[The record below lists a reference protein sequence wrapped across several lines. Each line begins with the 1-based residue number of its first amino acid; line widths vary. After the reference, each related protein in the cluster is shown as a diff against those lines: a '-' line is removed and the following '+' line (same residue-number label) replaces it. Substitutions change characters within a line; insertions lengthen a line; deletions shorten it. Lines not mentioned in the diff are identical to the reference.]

1 MSLISS
7 LNTAA
12 SGLRVAS
19 QGINVTSH
27 NVTNATTEGYSRR
40 TLRVETSLPALSG
53 GFGIGTGA
61 NPVGAKRSADIFVNR
76 RLVDAVGQDSRSSSR
91 YQTLRTVEASFD
103 EVSQNG
109 PASLL
114 ANFFDSM
121 SRLTQD
127 PSDGSLRED
136 ALTQG
141 ERFTDGIQK
150 VAGDLQTGRESIYE
164 ELEQTSSEI
173 NNRLSQV
180 AQFNAAITA
189 STTEM
194 GAGDFMDKRD
204 QLIHELADEFGFTA
218 VFNGDGTAQ
227 VSIGGHA
234 AVTGAEFRSIQVQQT
249 AAGVAQVDLETGSGT
264 VDVTDVVGGYFGGRL
279 DAQSDI
285 VGFEADLNTFVDTLG
300 TAFNTQ
306 HAAGFDQT
314 GAPGGD
320 FFTFSAGSEA
330 ATFSLDTALA
340 ADSSLIAAAG
350 LATAAA
356 GDGANLESLIGV
368 ESQLLFAGGTQDSTE
383 ALGAVYASVGRA
395 VATAEMDNYT
405 ASATLDDLRALRD
418 AASGVDLDQ
427 EAADLL
433 AWQASYQA
441 SARVVT
447 TTNQMLAELMEI
459 VR

>member
-40 TLRVETSLPALSG
+40 SLRVETALPSTKG
-53 GFGIGTGA
+53 GFGIGNGA
-61 NPVGAKRSADIFVNR
+61 NPTGAKRSADLFVNR
-76 RLVDAVGQDSRSSSR
+76 RLVDAIGDESRTASH

-103 EVSQNG
+103 DVSADG
-109 PASLL
+109 PGSLL
-114 ANFFDSM
+114 SQFFDSL

-127 PSDGSLRED
+127 PSDGSLREEV
-136 ALTQG
+136 LSQG
-141 ERFTDGIQK
+141 TRFTEGIQK
-150 VAGDLQTGRESIYE
+150 VAADLQTGRLSIYE
-164 ELEQTSSEI
+164 ELEQTISEI
-173 NNRLSQV
+173 NNRLAQV
-180 AQFNAAITA
+180 ADFNAAITA
-189 STTEM
+189 STSEM

-204 QLIHELADEFGFTA
+204 QIIHELADEFGFTA
-218 VFNGDGTAQ
+218 VFNGDGSAQ

-234 AVTGAEFRSIQVQQT
+234 AVTGAEHRELEVQQT
-249 AAGVAQVDLETGSGT
+249 AAGVAQVDLQTGTGS
-264 VDVTDVVGGYFGGRL
+264 VDITSEIGGYFGGRL
-279 DAQSDI
+279 DAQTDI
-285 VGFEADLNTFVDTLG
+285 VSFESDLNDFVDTLA

-306 HAAGFDQT
+306 HAAGFDQA

-320 FFTFSAGSEA
+320 FFTFTAGSEA
-330 ATFSLDTALA
+330 ATFSLDATLA

-350 LATAAA
+350 AATASA
-356 GDGANLESLIGV
+356 GDGANLESLIGI
-368 ESQLLFAGGTQDSTE
+368 ESTNLYAGGTQDATQ

-395 VATAEMDNYT
+395 VATAEMENNT
-405 ASATLDDLRALRD
+405 ASVTLDDLSALRD